1 MTMRRSLWKSVAFFM
16 GFVNMSAT
24 LSAVRT
30 NGTSSSKDST
40 MSRTRIEEVTPL
52 HVLHAVMMLILSQ
65 APQRSF
71 ERQSGGVPHQETR
84 RITRFRS

>member
-1 MTMRRSLWKSVAFFM
+1 MMRRLSLWNSFGFFI

-40 MSRTRIEEVTPL
+40 MSRTKKWRRWTCF
-52 HVLHAVMMLILSQ
+52 M
-65 APQRSF
+65 RS
-71 ERQSGGVPHQETR
+71 
-84 RITRFRS
+84 